1 LGVFVVFAAS
11 WIPKKQQKH
20 PISLSPKGY
29 LARKA
34 VFGRMANNG
43 FDELKWRGLVYDQI
57 EGVQDLLL
65 KEQVTIYNG
74 FDATGDS
81 LHVGHLVPL
90 IALAR
95 LQRAGHRPIALA
107 GGGTSMIGDPSGKAT
122 ERLLLSKEIIDA
134 NVESIKGQLAHFL
147 DFEIKTNPARVM
159 NNADWLL
166 SLNLVDFLR
175 DVGKHF
181 TVNYMITKDSV
192 RTRLD
197 REDGIS
203 FTEFSYMLLQSYDF
217 LHLHDVAGCKLQ
229 TGGSDQ
235 WGNITAGVELT
246 RRMRG
251 AAVYGMVYPLITKAD
266 GTKFG
271 KTESGSVWLSAAR
284 TSPYRFY
291 QFWLNTSDKDVIS
304 YLKFFTW
311 RTEAEI
317 AELNAAVTEHPEQ
330 REAQRVLARDMTA
343 LVHEATALAKAE
355 QAAQALFGG
364 DITGFSGAEIADIFA
379 EVPSSEMVRQA
390 LSNGSV
396 TILDLLVSSEV
407 AKSKGEARRAIAEGG
422 IYLNNQRV
430 SDPAQTI
437 SSQDIL
443 DGQFLILRK
452 GKKSY
457 HLVKI
462 LP

>member
-1 LGVFVVFAAS
+1 
-11 WIPKKQQKH
+11 
-20 PISLSPKGY
+20 
-29 LARKA
+29 
-34 VFGRMANNG
+34 MANNG
-43 FDELKWRGLVYDQI
+43 FDELKWRGLVYDYV

-65 KEQVTIYNG
+65 KERVTIYNG

-95 LQRAGHRPIALA
+95 LQRAGHHPIALA

-147 DFEIKTNPARVM
+147 DFEIKSNPARVM

-251 AAVYGMVYPLITKAD
+251 AAVYGMVYPLITKSD

-291 QFWLNTSDKDVIS
+291 QFWLNTADKDVIP

-317 AELNAAVTEHPEQ
+317 AELAAAVTERPEQ

-364 DITGFSGAEIADIFA
+364 DITGLSGAEIADIFA
-379 EVPSSEMVRQA
+379 EVPSSEMPRQSLA
-390 LSNGSV
+390 DGTV
-396 TILDLLVSSEV
+396 TILDLLVASEV

-430 SDPAQTI
+430 SDPAQAVGA
-437 SSQDIL
+437 QDVL
-443 DGQFLILRK
+443 DGQFLIVRK
-452 GKKSY
+452 GKKTY
-457 HLVKI
+457 HLIKVTG
-462 LP
+462 